1 VLGSEQALNNE
12 TRLIM
17 KQIKHLITAVL
28 LSSVSFACL
37 SNAAGGLSLGKQM
50 DSFSNCILPI
60 LATFNSQ
67 EHQLT
72 TLATNYMANGNSNPI
87 YSITTKMSNE
97 GVAVAKCGLKSPDK
111 TSGLD
116 AVSIG
121 KSMSTISIDFFFITT
136 PDMFSAAEVLTQTAK
151 DMNIFNGKLGKLT
164 KDIYSWR
171 ARNGY

>member
-1 VLGSEQALNNE
+1 VLGSDQALNNE

-17 KQIKHLITAVL
+17 RQIKHLITAAVL
-28 LSSVSFACL
+28 STVSVVSL

-60 LATFNSQ
+60 LSTFNSQ

-72 TLATNYMANGNSNPI
+72 TIATNYLANGNPNPI
-87 YSITTKMSNE
+87 YSITTKMSSE
-97 GVAVAKCGLKSPDK
+97 GIAVAKCGLKSPDK

-136 PDMFSAAEVLTQTAK
+136 PDVFSAADVLTQTAK
-151 DMNIFNGKLGKLT
+151 DMNIFNSRMGKLT
-164 KDIYSWR
+164 KDIYAWR
-171 ARNGY
+171 AKNGY